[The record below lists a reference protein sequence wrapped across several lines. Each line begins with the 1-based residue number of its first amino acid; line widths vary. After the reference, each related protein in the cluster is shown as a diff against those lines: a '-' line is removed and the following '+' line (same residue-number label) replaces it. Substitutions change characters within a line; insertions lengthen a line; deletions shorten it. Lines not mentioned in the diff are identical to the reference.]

1 MVRRHT
7 NWKETSENTSL
18 RKEGSLKENLCRT
31 KPAKR
36 LKLPSIEKY
45 LGVPSND
52 GTPVSHV
59 KNFQSIFKAASRN
72 EDVKGVVKDYGFG
85 SKAGRQVNVK
95 TKVNQDSII
104 VDTKI
109 GNDWYLF
116 GVADGHGQFG
126 EQVSGFVKTTFPH
139 HLRKCLKERKE
150 LEAVQEAFRR
160 TSDDLSLSPI
170 NTYFSGSTF
179 SCVLIT
185 QNRIITGNLGDSRSI
200 LCSVINGRE
209 HSRALTVDHKP
220 SVQSEFTRI
229 TNAGGI
235 VGKFVTDVGEEYGP
249 YRVWL
254 KDERSPG
261 LAMSRSFGDIVATSI
276 GVTAEPDVEEVKIR
290 NEDKALVVGSD
301 GVWDKLSNE
310 EVARIVFSCENAD
323 VAASEIIM
331 KARRRWEKAGPIID
345 DISCIVIKLSH
356 TN

>member
-126 EQVSGFVKTTFPH
+126 EQVSGFVKTTFPRT
-139 HLRKCLKERKE
+139 LSLLNRPLKEM
-150 LEAVQEAFRR
+150 LEGCLLY
-160 TSDDLSLSPI
+160 TSD
-170 NTYFSGSTF
+170 
-179 SCVLIT
+179 
-185 QNRIITGNLGDSRSI
+185 
-200 LCSVINGRE
+200 
-209 HSRALTVDHKP
+209 A
-220 SVQSEFTRI
+220 
-229 TNAGGI
+229 A
-235 VGKFVTDVGEEYGP
+235 
-249 YRVWL
+249 
-254 KDERSPG
+254 DE
-261 LAMSRSFGDIVATSI
+261 
-276 GVTAEPDVEEVKIR
+276 
-290 NEDKALVVGSD
+290 
-301 GVWDKLSNE
+301 
-310 EVARIVFSCENAD
+310 
-323 VAASEIIM
+323 
-331 KARRRWEKAGPIID
+331 
-345 DISCIVIKLSH
+345 
-356 TN
+356 